1 MEQAV
6 ADMKNLNNIIEQ
18 LQGKIEKLRSERE
31 VLKQKVIILTSENTR
46 IRDESMRSSAEI
58 NALRERNQSL
68 VRELLKCDKILY
80 GKK

>member
-1 MEQAV
+1 
-6 ADMKNLNNIIEQ
+6 MKNLNNIIEQ

-46 IRDESMRSSAEI
+46 IRDESTRSSAEI

>member
-1 MEQAV
+1 
-6 ADMKNLNNIIEQ
+6 MKNLNNIIEQ

>member
-1 MEQAV
+1 M
-6 ADMKNLNNIIEQ
+6 
-18 LQGKIEKLRSERE
+18 
-31 VLKQKVIILTSENTR
+31 LKQKVIILTSENTR
-46 IRDESMRSSAEI
+46 IRDESTRSSAEI